1 MVDNEIRRGL
11 HISCPKC
18 GQDGIVFVY
27 KKRGKE
33 YFKVFHKIG
42 KSGKPTSCYLGPV
55 SKFPELRE
63 AYEKRKLKAELIRSS
78 LEAGI
83 KIASLG
89 GPIEEPRG
97 EEIRIGEDEF
107 RAFITYYARRRGMKK
122 EEEREKA
129 KNLFKRIFYSGGIKR
144 IILDEEIVKKV
155 LGKEGG

>member
-11 HISCPKC
+11 HVSCPRC

-78 LEAGI
+78 LEAGL

-89 GPIEEPRG
+89 GPIEEPKG
-97 EEIRIGEDEF
+97 EEIRISEDEF
-107 RAFITYYARRRGMKK
+107 RAFILYYDKRRSLKSA
-122 EEEREKA
+122 EDREKA
-129 KNLFKRIFYSGGIKR
+129 RKLFKKIFYSGGIKK
-144 IILDEEIVKKV
+144 IVLDEEIVKRV
-155 LGKEGG
+155 LKKEGG